1 MHRQEINRQL
11 AKLGDLVASL
21 DKNRTAIK
29 EQAAPWV
36 LVVVAVAASAAA
48 GWCVASGAHAMLVS
62 NGAGLEVH
70 YCSLKL
76 AASSLQEHKFVAQR
90 LLKDG
95 ADQSLGGAIPLW
107 ADSDGCT

>member
-29 EQAAPWV
+29 EQAALWV
-36 LVVVAVAASAAA
+36 LVVVAVAAA

-62 NGAGLEVH
+62 KCAGLEVH

-107 ADSDGCT
+107 ADSDGRM